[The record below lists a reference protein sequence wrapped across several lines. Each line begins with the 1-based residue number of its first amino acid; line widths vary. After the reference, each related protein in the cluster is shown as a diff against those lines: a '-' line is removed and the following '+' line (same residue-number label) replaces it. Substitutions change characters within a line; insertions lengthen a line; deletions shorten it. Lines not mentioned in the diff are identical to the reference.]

1 MAVDAGSAVGYLD
14 LDISG
19 FLANLRTAQ
28 SEADKTTSNM
38 ATKIG
43 NNISGIGKSLTSV
56 GTTLTKN
63 VTVPL
68 TAVGVAGLKVATD
81 FEKGMSEVKAISGA
95 TGDEFDALREKA
107 IELGADTAFSA
118 GEVAEAMVEMAKAGW
133 DSQQIIDGMSGVLA
147 AAAASGE
154 GLASVST
161 IVADAIT
168 GFGLAASDST
178 KVADLLTQAANSGTI
193 GISDLGESFKY
204 IAPVAGAMGLSIE
217 DVTTALSAMSMSGI
231 KGSQAGTALRTM
243 LTNLVKPTDDMA
255 AAMEE
260 LGIEV
265 ANTDGTMK
273 PLDEIIGILRES
285 FSGLTDEQ
293 KSYYAALLAG
303 KTGMSGMLSLLNLT
317 EEEYNA
323 IAESMDNAGGVAEE
337 TAAVMQDNLQSKVE
351 QLGGALESLAI
362 KLADHVI
369 PYLQKFVVWLTSLVD
384 KFAALDPE
392 TQKTI
397 LKFAGIAAA
406 AGPVLTV
413 IGKLVSGVGGMITT
427 FGKIPGAISKVQ
439 TVFTALGTK
448 LINVKEGFVLAKNGM
463 TALGAQASPL
473 GAALAG
479 ITGPMIAIVA
489 AIALVVAAFV
499 SLWKNNEEFRN
510 KITAIW
516 DQIKATFEKLTSG
529 IVERLNRLG
538 FDFESIGEVLKA
550 IWKGFCDFL
559 APIFEGVFQYIANTF
574 DTFVNVFLGI
584 WDFFHALFTGDWE
597 GCWNAV
603 KGIFESIWNGIK
615 DWFTNILN
623 VITGVFDVVCGWFGT
638 TWSDTW
644 NSIKTFFVGLWEGI
658 VSWFQGVLTGISTF
672 FTNIWTGISTFFT
685 GLWNGIVSFFTN
697 TLNSIKTT
705 FETIWNGISTFF
717 TNIWNTIKNVVQVGI
732 MFIVELFNAAF
743 QLITLPFRFIWEN
756 CKETIMSIW
765 NTIKTT
771 ISTAL
776 TTIQTTISN
785 VWTAVSN
792 FFVSIWTSISTFV
805 STIWNQISTTV
816 STIINAI
823 KTTVTNVFNSIKTTI
838 TNIFNAIKTTITNV
852 LNAISTFI
860 STIWNAIKTTITNVV
875 NAVKTTITNVFNA
888 VKTTVTNVFNSIKST
903 TTNVWNGI
911 KTAITTPLNAAKTT
925 ISNVVNSVK
934 TTISN
939 GFNAAKNT
947 VTNVFNSIKNS
958 ISNVMNSA
966 KTAVK
971 NAINNIKSKFNF
983 SWSLPK
989 LKMPHPKIS
998 GSFSL
1003 NPPSVPKFSIEWYK
1017 KAMGNGMILDAPT
1030 IFGFNSKTG
1039 KFLAGGEAGSETV
1052 VGTKSLMNM
1061 IRTAVKESNSEV
1073 IKTIVSYF
1081 DVVLN
1086 NIRSANENL
1095 AYSISRL
1102 VDASYQFA
1110 HSCDELGYI
1119 AYNGFT
1125 KAKDSYERNKSSNKD
1140 NGGGGDTFIFNSPKA
1155 IDEIEAAKQMKQTK
1169 RELAEGF

>member
-19 FLANLRTAQ
+19 FLSNLRTAQ
-28 SEADKTTSNM
+28 SEANSISKNM
-38 ATKIG
+38 ATQIG
-43 NNISGIGKSLTSV
+43 TNMTSVGKKLTSA
-56 GTTLTKN
+56 GTTLTKT
-63 VTVPL
+63 VTLPIVGIG
-68 TAVGVAGLKVATD
+68 TAAVKTSSD
-81 FEKGMSEVKAISGA
+81 FESAMSKVSAISGA
-95 TGDEFDALREKA
+95 TGSDLDALNQKA
-107 IELGADTAFSA
+107 QEMGAKTKFSA
-118 GEVAEAMVEMAKAGW
+118 TESAEAFTYMAMAGW
-133 DSQQIIDGMSGVLA
+133 KTEDMLQGIDGIMALA
-147 AAAASGE
+147 AAD
-154 GLASVST
+154 GLDLATTSD
-161 IVADAIT
+161 IVTDALT
-168 GFGLAASDST
+168 AFGLSASDSGHF
-178 KVADLLTQAANSGTI
+178 ADVLAKAASNANTNVTL
-193 GISDLGESFKY
+193 LGESFKY
-204 IAPVAGAMGLSIE
+204 AAPVAGALGYSAEDTAIALGLM
-217 DVTTALSAMSMSGI
+217 ANAGI
-231 KGSQAGTALRTM
+231 KGSQGGTALRSS
-243 LTNLVKPTDDMA
+243 LSRLIKPTDDA
-255 AAMEE
+255 AALMEKYGLSMTNADGSMKS
-260 LGIEV
+260 LGQV
-265 ANTDGTMK
+265 MDM
-273 PLDEIIGILRES
+273 LRNNM
-285 FSGLTDEQ
+285 GDLTEAEQ
-293 KSYYAALLAG
+293 AQAAATLFGQEA
-303 KTGMSGMLSLLNLT
+303 MSGMLSIINASDADYDKLTSAIYDADGAAQSMADTMLNNLSGQLTLLK
-317 EEEYNA
+317 
-323 IAESMDNAGGVAEE
+323 S
-337 TAAVMQDNLQSKVE
+337 
-351 QLGGALESLAI
+351 ALEGLAI
-362 KLADHVI
+362 QIGSILMPYIKQFVTWLQNLVQKLQELS
-369 PYLQKFVVWLTSLVD
+369 PEQK
-384 KFAALDPE
+384 E
-392 TQKTI
+392 QI
-397 LKFAGIAAA
+397 
-406 AGPVLTV
+406 
-413 IGKLVSGVGGMITT
+413 
-427 FGKIPGAISKVQ
+427 
-439 TVFTALGTK
+439 
-448 LINVKEGFVLAKNGM
+448 VKWA
-463 TALGAQASPL
+463 
-473 GAALAG
+473 
-479 ITGPMIAIVA
+479 AIVA
-489 AIALVVAAFV
+489 AIGPVIAIVGKLITGVGNIITVFGKLKAAIPAVKAGLVAVKTAIAGISAPVAAIVAAIGVLIAAFV

-510 KITAIW
+510 KVTVIW
-516 DQIKATFEKLTSG
+516 DQVKATFEKLTSG

-538 FDFESIGEVLKA
+538 FDFENIGEVLKA

-574 DTFVNVFLGI
+574 DTFVNVFFGI

-597 GCWNAV
+597 GCWAAV

-644 NSIKTFFVGLWEGI
+644 NSIKAFFVGLWEGI
-658 VSWFQGVLTGISTF
+658 VSWFQGILTGISTF

-705 FETIWNGISTFF
+705 FENIWNGISTFF

-776 TTIQTTISN
+776 TAIQTTISN

-911 KTAITTPLNAAKTT
+911 KAAITTPLNAAKTT

-966 KTAVK
+966 KTAVQ

-1125 KAKDSYERNKSSNKD
+1125 KAKDSYERSKSSNKD

>member
-19 FLANLRTAQ
+19 FLSNLRTAQ
-28 SEADKTTSNM
+28 SEANSISKNM
-38 ATKIG
+38 ATQIG
-43 NNISGIGKSLTSV
+43 TNMTSVGKKLTSA
-56 GTTLTKN
+56 GTTLTKT
-63 VTVPL
+63 VTLPIVGIG
-68 TAVGVAGLKVATD
+68 TAAVKTSSD
-81 FEKGMSEVKAISGA
+81 FESAMSKVSAISGA
-95 TGDEFDALREKA
+95 TGSDLDALNQKA
-107 IELGADTAFSA
+107 QEMGAKTKFSA
-118 GEVAEAMVEMAKAGW
+118 TESAEAFTYMAMAGW
-133 DSQQIIDGMSGVLA
+133 KTEDMLQGIDGIMALA
-147 AAAASGE
+147 AAD
-154 GLASVST
+154 GLDLATTSD
-161 IVADAIT
+161 IVTDALT
-168 GFGLAASDST
+168 AFGLSASDSGHF
-178 KVADLLTQAANSGTI
+178 ADVLAKAASNANTNVTL
-193 GISDLGESFKY
+193 LGESFKY
-204 IAPVAGAMGLSIE
+204 AAPVAGALGYSAEDTAIALGLM
-217 DVTTALSAMSMSGI
+217 ANAGI
-231 KGSQAGTALRTM
+231 KGSQGGTALRSS
-243 LTNLVKPTDDMA
+243 LSRLIKPTDDA
-255 AAMEE
+255 AALMEKYGLSMTNADGSMKS
-260 LGIEV
+260 LGQV
-265 ANTDGTMK
+265 MDM
-273 PLDEIIGILRES
+273 LRNNM
-285 FSGLTDEQ
+285 GDLTEAEQ
-293 KSYYAALLAG
+293 AQAAATLFGQEA
-303 KTGMSGMLSLLNLT
+303 MSGMLSIINASDADYDKLTSAIYDADGAAQSMADTMLNNLSGQLTLLK
-317 EEEYNA
+317 
-323 IAESMDNAGGVAEE
+323 S
-337 TAAVMQDNLQSKVE
+337 
-351 QLGGALESLAI
+351 ALEGLAI
-362 KLADHVI
+362 QIGSILMPYIKQFVTWLQNLVQKLQELS
-369 PYLQKFVVWLTSLVD
+369 PEQK
-384 KFAALDPE
+384 E
-392 TQKTI
+392 QI
-397 LKFAGIAAA
+397 
-406 AGPVLTV
+406 
-413 IGKLVSGVGGMITT
+413 
-427 FGKIPGAISKVQ
+427 
-439 TVFTALGTK
+439 
-448 LINVKEGFVLAKNGM
+448 VKWA
-463 TALGAQASPL
+463 
-473 GAALAG
+473 
-479 ITGPMIAIVA
+479 AIVA
-489 AIALVVAAFV
+489 AIGPVIAIVGKLITGVGNIITVFGKLKAAIPAVKAGLVAVKTAIAGISAPVAAIVAAIGVLIAAFV

-510 KITAIW
+510 KVTAIW
-516 DQIKATFEKLTSG
+516 DQVKATFEKLTSG

-538 FDFESIGEVLKA
+538 FDFENIGEVLKA

-597 GCWNAV
+597 GCWTAV

-644 NSIKTFFVGLWEGI
+644 NSIKAFFVGLWEGI
-658 VSWFQGVLTGISTF
+658 VSWFQGILTGISTF

-705 FETIWNGISTFF
+705 FENIWNGISTFF

-756 CKETIMSIW
+756 CKETIMSTW

-776 TTIQTTISN
+776 TAIQTTISN

-838 TNIFNAIKTTITNV
+838 TNIFNTIKTTITNV

-875 NAVKTTITNVFNA
+875 NTVKTTITNVFNA

-966 KTAVK
+966 KTAVQ

>member
-19 FLANLRTAQ
+19 FLSNLRTAQ
-28 SEADKTTSNM
+28 SEANSISKNM
-38 ATKIG
+38 ATQIG
-43 NNISGIGKSLTSV
+43 TNMTSVGKKLTSA
-56 GTTLTKN
+56 GTTLTKT
-63 VTVPL
+63 VTLPIVGIG
-68 TAVGVAGLKVATD
+68 TAAVKTSSD
-81 FEKGMSEVKAISGA
+81 FESAMSKVSAISGA
-95 TGDEFDALREKA
+95 TGSDLDALNQKA
-107 IELGADTAFSA
+107 QEMGAKTKFSA
-118 GEVAEAMVEMAKAGW
+118 TESAEAFTYMAMAGW
-133 DSQQIIDGMSGVLA
+133 KTEDMLQGIDGIMALA
-147 AAAASGE
+147 AAD
-154 GLASVST
+154 GLDLATTSD
-161 IVADAIT
+161 IVTDALT
-168 GFGLAASDST
+168 AFGLSASDSGHF
-178 KVADLLTQAANSGTI
+178 ADVLAKAASNANTNVTL
-193 GISDLGESFKY
+193 LGESFKY
-204 IAPVAGAMGLSIE
+204 AAPVAGALGYSAEDTAIALGLM
-217 DVTTALSAMSMSGI
+217 ANAGI
-231 KGSQAGTALRTM
+231 KGSQGGTALRSS
-243 LTNLVKPTDDMA
+243 LSRLIKPTDDAAVLMEKYGLSMTNADGSMKSLGQVMDMLRNNMGDLTEAEQAQA
-255 AAMEE
+255 AATLFGQE
-260 LGIEV
+260 
-265 ANTDGTMK
+265 A
-273 PLDEIIGILRES
+273 
-285 FSGLTDEQ
+285 
-293 KSYYAALLAG
+293 
-303 KTGMSGMLSLLNLT
+303 MSGMLSIINASDADYDKLTSAIYDADGAAQSMADTMLNNLSGQLTLLK
-317 EEEYNA
+317 
-323 IAESMDNAGGVAEE
+323 S
-337 TAAVMQDNLQSKVE
+337 
-351 QLGGALESLAI
+351 ALEGLAI
-362 KLADHVI
+362 QIGSILMPYIKQFVTWLQNLVQKLQELS
-369 PYLQKFVVWLTSLVD
+369 PEQK
-384 KFAALDPE
+384 E
-392 TQKTI
+392 QI
-397 LKFAGIAAA
+397 
-406 AGPVLTV
+406 
-413 IGKLVSGVGGMITT
+413 
-427 FGKIPGAISKVQ
+427 
-439 TVFTALGTK
+439 
-448 LINVKEGFVLAKNGM
+448 VKWA
-463 TALGAQASPL
+463 
-473 GAALAG
+473 
-479 ITGPMIAIVA
+479 AIVA
-489 AIALVVAAFV
+489 AIGPVIAIVGKLITGVGNIITVFGKLKAAIPAVKAGLIAVKTAIAGISAPVAAIVAAIGVLIAAFV

-510 KITAIW
+510 KVTAIW
-516 DQIKATFEKLTSG
+516 DQVKATFEKLTSG

-538 FDFESIGEVLKA
+538 FDFENIGEVLKA

-597 GCWNAV
+597 GCWTAV

-644 NSIKTFFVGLWEGI
+644 NSIKAFFVGLWEGI
-658 VSWFQGVLTGISTF
+658 VSWFKGILTGISTF

-705 FETIWNGISTFF
+705 FENIWNGISTFF

-771 ISTAL
+771 ISMAL
-776 TTIQTTISN
+776 TAIQTTISN
-785 VWTAVSN
+785 VWAAVSN

-966 KTAVK
+966 KTAVQ

-1003 NPPSVPKFSIEWYK
+1003 NPPSVPHFSIEWYK

>member
-19 FLANLRTAQ
+19 FLSNLRTAQ
-28 SEADKTTSNM
+28 REANSISKNM
-38 ATKIG
+38 ATQIG
-43 NNISGIGKSLTSV
+43 TNMTSVGKKLTSA
-56 GTTLTKN
+56 GTTLTKT
-63 VTVPL
+63 VTLPIVGIG
-68 TAVGVAGLKVATD
+68 TAAVKTSSD
-81 FEKGMSEVKAISGA
+81 FESAMSKVSAISGA
-95 TGDEFDALREKA
+95 TGSDLDALNQKA
-107 IELGADTAFSA
+107 QEMGAKTKFSA
-118 GEVAEAMVEMAKAGW
+118 TESAEAFTYMAMAGW
-133 DSQQIIDGMSGVLA
+133 KTEDMLQGIDGIMALA
-147 AAAASGE
+147 AAD
-154 GLASVST
+154 GLDLATTSD
-161 IVADAIT
+161 IVTDALT
-168 GFGLAASDST
+168 AFGLSASDSGHF
-178 KVADLLTQAANSGTI
+178 ADVLAKAASNANTNVTL
-193 GISDLGESFKY
+193 LGESFKY
-204 IAPVAGAMGLSIE
+204 AAPVAGALGYSAEDTAIALGLM
-217 DVTTALSAMSMSGI
+217 ANAGI
-231 KGSQAGTALRTM
+231 KGSQGGTALRSS
-243 LTNLVKPTDDMA
+243 LSRLIKPTDDA
-255 AAMEE
+255 AALMEKYGLSMTNADGSMKS
-260 LGIEV
+260 LGQV
-265 ANTDGTMK
+265 MDM
-273 PLDEIIGILRES
+273 LRNNM
-285 FSGLTDEQ
+285 GDLTEAEQ
-293 KSYYAALLAG
+293 AQAAATLFGQEA
-303 KTGMSGMLSLLNLT
+303 MSGMLSIINASDADYDKLTSAIYDADGAAQSMADTMLNSLSGQLTLLK
-317 EEEYNA
+317 
-323 IAESMDNAGGVAEE
+323 S
-337 TAAVMQDNLQSKVE
+337 
-351 QLGGALESLAI
+351 ALEGLAI
-362 KLADHVI
+362 QIGSILMPYIKQFVTWLQNLVQKLQELS
-369 PYLQKFVVWLTSLVD
+369 PEQK
-384 KFAALDPE
+384 E
-392 TQKTI
+392 QI
-397 LKFAGIAAA
+397 
-406 AGPVLTV
+406 
-413 IGKLVSGVGGMITT
+413 
-427 FGKIPGAISKVQ
+427 
-439 TVFTALGTK
+439 
-448 LINVKEGFVLAKNGM
+448 VKWA
-463 TALGAQASPL
+463 
-473 GAALAG
+473 
-479 ITGPMIAIVA
+479 AIVA
-489 AIALVVAAFV
+489 AIGPVIAIVGKLITGVGNIITVFGKLKAAIPAVKARLVAVKTAIAGISAPVAAIVAAIGVLIAAFV

-516 DQIKATFEKLTSG
+516 DQVKATFEKLTSG

-574 DTFVNVFLGI
+574 DTFVNVFFGI

-597 GCWNAV
+597 GCWTAV

-638 TWSDTW
+638 IWSDTW
-644 NSIKTFFVGLWEGI
+644 NSIKAFFVGLWEGI
-658 VSWFQGVLTGISTF
+658 VSWFQGILTGISTF

-705 FETIWNGISTFF
+705 FENIWNGISTFF

-776 TTIQTTISN
+776 TAIQTTISN

-823 KTTVTNVFNSIKTTI
+823 KTTVTNVFNSIKITI
-838 TNIFNAIKTTITNV
+838 TNIF
-852 LNAISTFI
+852 
-860 STIWNAIKTTITNVV
+860 NAIKTTITNVV

-966 KTAVK
+966 KTAVQ

-1003 NPPSVPKFSIEWYK
+1003 NPPSVPRFSIEWYK

-1086 NIRSANENL
+1086 NVRSANENL

>member
-19 FLANLRTAQ
+19 FLSNLRTAQ
-28 SEADKTTSNM
+28 SEANSISKNM
-38 ATKIG
+38 ATQIG
-43 NNISGIGKSLTSV
+43 TNMTSVGKKLTSA
-56 GTTLTKN
+56 GTTLTKT
-63 VTVPL
+63 VTLPIVGIG
-68 TAVGVAGLKVATD
+68 TAAVKTSSD
-81 FEKGMSEVKAISGA
+81 FESAMSKVSAISGA
-95 TGDEFDALREKA
+95 TGSDLDALNQKA
-107 IELGADTAFSA
+107 QEMGAKTKFSA
-118 GEVAEAMVEMAKAGW
+118 TESAEAFTYMAMAGW
-133 DSQQIIDGMSGVLA
+133 KTEDMLQGIDGIMALA
-147 AAAASGE
+147 AAD
-154 GLASVST
+154 GLDLATTSD
-161 IVADAIT
+161 IVTDALT
-168 GFGLAASDST
+168 AFGLSASDSGHF
-178 KVADLLTQAANSGTI
+178 ADVLAKAASNANTNVTL
-193 GISDLGESFKY
+193 LGESFKY
-204 IAPVAGAMGLSIE
+204 AAPVAGALGYSAEDTAIALGLM
-217 DVTTALSAMSMSGI
+217 ANAGI
-231 KGSQAGTALRTM
+231 KGSQGGTALRSS
-243 LTNLVKPTDDMA
+243 LSRLIKPTDDA
-255 AAMEE
+255 AALMEKYGLSMTNADGSMKS
-260 LGIEV
+260 LGQV
-265 ANTDGTMK
+265 MDM
-273 PLDEIIGILRES
+273 LRNNM
-285 FSGLTDEQ
+285 GDLTEAEQ
-293 KSYYAALLAG
+293 AQAAATLFGQEA
-303 KTGMSGMLSLLNLT
+303 MSGMLSIINASDADYDKLTSAIYDADGAAQSMADTMLNNLSGQLTLLK
-317 EEEYNA
+317 
-323 IAESMDNAGGVAEE
+323 S
-337 TAAVMQDNLQSKVE
+337 
-351 QLGGALESLAI
+351 ALEGLAI
-362 KLADHVI
+362 QIGSILMPYIKQFVTWLQNLVQKLQELS
-369 PYLQKFVVWLTSLVD
+369 PEQK
-384 KFAALDPE
+384 E
-392 TQKTI
+392 QI
-397 LKFAGIAAA
+397 
-406 AGPVLTV
+406 
-413 IGKLVSGVGGMITT
+413 
-427 FGKIPGAISKVQ
+427 
-439 TVFTALGTK
+439 
-448 LINVKEGFVLAKNGM
+448 VKWA
-463 TALGAQASPL
+463 
-473 GAALAG
+473 
-479 ITGPMIAIVA
+479 AIVA
-489 AIALVVAAFV
+489 AIGPVIAIVGKLITGVGNIITVFGKLKAAIPAVKAGLVAVKTAIAGISAPVAAIVAAIGVLIAAFV

-510 KITAIW
+510 KVTAIW
-516 DQIKATFEKLTSG
+516 DQVKATFEKLTSG

-538 FDFESIGEVLKA
+538 FDFENIGEVLKA

-559 APIFEGVFQYIANTF
+559 APIFEGVFQYIANSF

-597 GCWNAV
+597 GCWTAV

-644 NSIKTFFVGLWEGI
+644 NSIKAFFVGLWEGI
-658 VSWFQGVLTGISTF
+658 VSWFQGILTGISTF

-705 FETIWNGISTFF
+705 FENIWNGISTFF

-776 TTIQTTISN
+776 TAIQTTISN

-966 KTAVK
+966 KTAVQ

>member
-19 FLANLRTAQ
+19 FLSNLRTAQ
-28 SEADKTTSNM
+28 SEANSISKNM
-38 ATKIG
+38 ATQIG
-43 NNISGIGKSLTSV
+43 TNMTSVGKKLTSA
-56 GTTLTKN
+56 GTTLTKT
-63 VTVPL
+63 VTLPIVGIG
-68 TAVGVAGLKVATD
+68 TAAVKTSSD
-81 FEKGMSEVKAISGA
+81 FESAMSKVSAISGA
-95 TGDEFDALREKA
+95 TGSDLDALNQKA
-107 IELGADTAFSA
+107 QEMGAKTKFSA
-118 GEVAEAMVEMAKAGW
+118 TESAEAFTYMAMAGW
-133 DSQQIIDGMSGVLA
+133 KTEDMLQGIDGIMALA
-147 AAAASGE
+147 AAD
-154 GLASVST
+154 GLDLATTSD
-161 IVADAIT
+161 IVTDALT
-168 GFGLAASDST
+168 AFGLSASDSGHF
-178 KVADLLTQAANSGTI
+178 ADVLAKAASNANTNVTL
-193 GISDLGESFKY
+193 LGESFKY
-204 IAPVAGAMGLSIE
+204 AAPVAGALGYSAEDTAIALGLM
-217 DVTTALSAMSMSGI
+217 ANAGI
-231 KGSQAGTALRTM
+231 KGSQGGTALRSS
-243 LTNLVKPTDDMA
+243 LSRLIKPTDDA
-255 AAMEE
+255 AALMEKYGLSMTNADGSMKS
-260 LGIEV
+260 LGQV
-265 ANTDGTMK
+265 MDM
-273 PLDEIIGILRES
+273 LRNNM
-285 FSGLTDEQ
+285 GDLTEAEQ
-293 KSYYAALLAG
+293 AQAAATLFGQEA
-303 KTGMSGMLSLLNLT
+303 MSGMLSIINASDADYDKLTSAIYDADGAAQSMADTMLNNLSGQLTLLK
-317 EEEYNA
+317 
-323 IAESMDNAGGVAEE
+323 S
-337 TAAVMQDNLQSKVE
+337 
-351 QLGGALESLAI
+351 ALEGLAI
-362 KLADHVI
+362 QIGSILMPYIKQFVTWLQNLVQKLQELS
-369 PYLQKFVVWLTSLVD
+369 PEQK
-384 KFAALDPE
+384 E
-392 TQKTI
+392 QI
-397 LKFAGIAAA
+397 
-406 AGPVLTV
+406 
-413 IGKLVSGVGGMITT
+413 
-427 FGKIPGAISKVQ
+427 
-439 TVFTALGTK
+439 
-448 LINVKEGFVLAKNGM
+448 VKWA
-463 TALGAQASPL
+463 
-473 GAALAG
+473 
-479 ITGPMIAIVA
+479 AIVA
-489 AIALVVAAFV
+489 AIGPVIAIVGKLITGVGNIITVFGKLKAAIPAVKAGLVAVKTAIAGISAPVAAIVAAIGVLIAAFV

-516 DQIKATFEKLTSG
+516 DQVKATFEKLTSG

-644 NSIKTFFVGLWEGI
+644 NSIKAFFVGLWEGI
-658 VSWFQGVLTGISTF
+658 VSWFQGILTGISTF

-705 FETIWNGISTFF
+705 FENIWNGISTFF

-776 TTIQTTISN
+776 TVIQTTISN

-966 KTAVK
+966 KTAVQS
-971 NAINNIKSKFNF
+971 AIDNIKSKFNF

-1125 KAKDSYERNKSSNKD
+1125 KAKDSYERSKSSNKD